1 MTISARNQLQ
11 ATVKSI
17 KKGATND
24 VIELS
29 LAAGETLVAVITS
42 ESTAN
47 LGLQIGSP
55 AIAIFKAPAVILST
69 DNELILSSRNQLK
82 GTVQQIIDGAVNAEV
97 IVKTNAGTELTA
109 IITETSLKRLGL
121 KIGSEV
127 TALIKASNV
136 ILGVKR

>member
-1 MTISARNQLQ
+1 MTISARNQLP

-24 VIELS
+24 VIVLS
-29 LAAGETLVAVITS
+29 LAAGETLTAVITA
-42 ESTAN
+42 ESTEN

-69 DNELILSSRNQLK
+69 DNDLILSSRNQLK
-82 GTVQQIIDGAVNAEV
+82 GTVQQITDGAVNAEV
-97 IVKTNAGTELTA
+97 IVKTDAGTELAA

-121 KIGSEV
+121 QTGSKV